1 MGRTFDFEDPFYP
14 VPPAAVDA
22 NPAVAIRDLLYR
34 VARLEQSL
42 GEQRVQA
49 IADMKEI
56 LLELVSL
63 SDDITNIVERW
74 GVATK
79 AQEAALIGSVIAL
92 GRKIV
97 ATLRHHRVE
106 PIDTIGQPLDPETSD
121 VAGTEAN
128 EHVPA
133 GVVLREVQVGY
144 KWPQGL
150 LRRARV
156 IVSSGPAPN
165 AQAEETSGVA
175 QAQGSADEAATDK
188 HTSQTNER

>member
-1 MGRTFDFEDPFYP
+1 MGHTFDCEDSFYP

-22 NPAVAIRDLLYR
+22 NPATALRDLLYR

-49 IADMKEI
+49 VADFKEMLI
-56 LLELVSL
+56 EFISL
-63 SDDITNIVERW
+63 SDDITNIAERW

-97 ATLRHHRVE
+97 AILRHHHVE
-106 PIDTIGQPLDPETSD
+106 PINTIGQPLDPDTSD
-121 VAGTEAN
+121 VAGIEAN
-128 EHVPA
+128 DGVLS
-133 GVVLREVQVGY
+133 GVVLREMQVGY
-144 KWPQGL
+144 NWPQGL

-156 IVSSGPAPN
+156 VVSSGPAP
-165 AQAEETSGVA
+165 VA
-175 QAQGSADEAATDK
+175 QGAGEASAGAPQAAGRPNAAASTK
-188 HTSQTNER
+188 SAS

>member
-1 MGRTFDFEDPFYP
+1 MGHTFDFEDPFYP
-14 VPPAAVDA
+14 IPPAAVDA
-22 NPAVAIRDLLYR
+22 NPAEAIKDLLYR

-42 GEQRVQA
+42 SEQRVQA

-56 LLELVSL
+56 LLELASL

-74 GVATK
+74 GVTTK

-97 ATLRHHRVE
+97 AILRHHRVE
-106 PIDTIGQPLDPETSD
+106 PIDTIGQPFDPDTSD
-121 VAGTEAN
+121 TAGTEPN

-144 KWPQGL
+144 RWPQGL

-156 IVSSGPAPN
+156 IVSSGPTPGT
-165 AQAEETSGVA
+165 QSAEEQPGIES
-175 QAQGSADEAATDK
+175 QA
-188 HTSQTNER
+188 